1 MIKIEPVSHIELHSI
16 NTHEWSDGVLAVDG
30 EPRPRV
36 VHGAVVVV
44 VDAEA
49 GDLLLGVLEE
59 VAVVAGLDV
68 FPVDLH
74 PVVPG
79 GYIVS

>member
-1 MIKIEPVSHIELHSI
+1 M
-16 NTHEWSDGVLAVDG
+16 THEWSDGVLSVDG
-30 EPRPRV
+30 KPRPRV

-44 VDAEA
+44 IDAEA

-68 FPVDLH
+68 LPVDLH
-74 PVVPG
+74 PVIPEEFVLRFDF
-79 GYIVS
+79 I